1 MNISHEKLQIY
12 FFIALFG
19 VVIALLIG
27 VFFPFISIL
36 AIAGALA
43 VVFQPVML
51 FLQKIFFNSKITAV
65 ILTVIL
71 AIIIIAI
78 PISIFGTV
86 VFKEIQN
93 VYGFISGNE
102 NIFGIIQTALH
113 KVIPGI
119 DFKASFDQAVAGVT
133 GSLSSIFSTTAK
145 IIIYFILGLIAFF
158 YFLKDGKNFVDILLR
173 LSPLKHE
180 YDHKILVATEK
191 AINSIIRG
199 SLVVALVQGVMTG
212 VGFWIFGVPNPAL
225 WGSITIIAALVPTIG
240 TGLVTIPAAIFL
252 FTTGNTFAGI
262 GLLIWGLVGVGLI
275 DNLLGPILI
284 GRGVNIHPFLIIL
297 SVLGGLSFFGLAG
310 FLLGPLV
317 LSLFFALSE
326 LYSPILKQKKL
337 EKIKNTSRCFLFFHI
352 SFYNMINDLIH

>member
-19 VVIALLIG
+19 LVIVLLIG

-36 AIAGALA
+36 AIAAALA
-43 VVFQPVML
+43 VVFKPVML
-51 FLQKIFFNSKITAV
+51 FLQKMFFNSKITAV

-71 AIIIIAI
+71 AIILIAV
-78 PISIFGTV
+78 PISIFGSV
-86 VFKEIQN
+86 VFKETQH
-93 VYGFISGNE
+93 VYNYISGNE
-102 NIFGIIQTALH
+102 NFFGSIEQLLH
-113 KVIPGI
+113 RVIPGI
-119 DFKASFDQAVAGVT
+119 DFKTSFDQAIAGVT
-133 GSLSSIFSTTAK
+133 GSLTSIFATTAK
-145 IIIYFILGLIAFF
+145 VMVYFVLSLVAFF

-173 LSPLKHE
+173 LSPLKQE
-180 YDHKILVATEK
+180 YDHKILVTTEK

-199 SLVVALVQGVMTG
+199 SLVVALVQGIMTG

-252 FTTGNTFAGI
+252 FTTGHTFAGV

-310 FLLGPLV
+310 FLLGPLI

-326 LYSPILKQKKL
+326 LYSPILKQK
-337 EKIKNTSRCFLFFHI
+337 S
-352 SFYNMINDLIH
+352 